1 MKRILGV
8 FLMCMAATVMAD
20 EAVQR
25 LPSAVGAEVGFS
37 NLADGDVI
45 PPAYTVKFSI
55 AGMGIAPAGVEIDNT
70 GHFHLLIDLAELP
83 DLDQPLPANAKL
95 IHFGKGEAE
104 TKLALPEGQHRLQ
117 LVLADYR
124 HIPHD
129 PPVVSD
135 PISITISADAPMPE
149 ETEKN

>member
-8 FLMCMAATVMAD
+8 FLLCMAATVTAD

-25 LPSAVGAEVGFS
+25 LPSAEGAEVGFS

-45 PPAYTVKFSI
+45 SPAYTVKFSI

-70 GHFHLLIDLAELP
+70 GHFHLLIDLDALP
-83 DLDQPLPANAKL
+83 DFNQPLPASAKL

-104 TKLALPEGQHRLQ
+104 TELALPDGQHKLQ
-117 LVLADYR
+117 LMLADYR
-124 HIPHD
+124 HIPHE
-129 PPVVSD
+129 PPVVSEA
-135 PISITISADAPMPE
+135 INITISADAPMPE
-149 ETEKN
+149 EIQEH